1 MSQAKRTA
9 KTIKI
14 AGRKYIVV
22 HTSVARID
30 HKNVA
35 LQLIKRAGKKHWFTL
50 ENGDLK
56 RHRDF
61 WAGLEAYSTRQ
72 DALGLNP
79 TEALPLDELQALI
92 GLEVPQEVYGR
103 GEMVDSSAAGADIYA
118 ELSQASIHEE
128 LKTATV
134 ELKPGD
140 TDFRQRKYPEEYT
153 AAAAEVTHAEA

>member
-14 AGRKYIVV
+14 KGRKYIVV

-35 LQLIKRAGKKHWFTL
+35 LQLVKRAGNKHWFTL

-61 WAGLEAYSTRQ
+61 WDGLEAYSTRQ
-72 DALGLNP
+72 DQLGLNP
-79 TEALPLDELQALI
+79 TEELPHEELAEIIGSPICAL
-92 GLEVPQEVYGR
+92 
-103 GEMVDSSAAGADIYA
+103 
-118 ELSQASIHEE
+118 ELSQAAIHEE
-128 LKTATV
+128 LKTASNTV
-134 ELKPGD
+134 L
-140 TDFRQRKYPEEYT
+140 
-153 AAAAEVTHAEA
+153 EVNRAEA

>member
-14 AGRKYIVV
+14 KGRKFIVV

-56 RHRDF
+56 RHKDF
-61 WAGLEAYSTRQ
+61 WSGLEAYSTRQ
-72 DALGLNP
+72 DALGLTP
-79 TEALPLDELQALI
+79 TEALPHNELAEII
-92 GLEVPQEVYGR
+92 GHPELAIAANE
-103 GEMVDSSAAGADIYA
+103 VDSSAAGADIYA
-118 ELSQASIHEE
+118 ELA
-128 LKTATV
+128 K
-134 ELKPGD
+134 
-140 TDFRQRKYPEEYT
+140 
-153 AAAAEVTHAEA
+153 EADNAKA

>member
-79 TEALPLDELQALI
+79 TEELPLEELRAI
-92 GLEVPQEVYGR
+92 VGLDY
-103 GEMVDSSAAGADIYA
+103 AAA
-118 ELSQASIHEE
+118 ELSQAAIHEE

-153 AAAAEVTHAEA
+153 AASVEVTHAEA

>member
-14 AGRKYIVV
+14 KGRKYIVV

-35 LQLIKRAGKKHWFTL
+35 LQLVKRAGKVQWFTL
-50 ENGDLK
+50 ENGELTRRK
-56 RHRDF
+56 DF
-61 WAGLEAYSTRQ
+61 WSALEAYSVRQ
-72 DALGLNP
+72 DQLGLTP
-79 TEALPLDELQALI
+79 GDALPHNELAEII
-92 GLEVPQEVYGR
+92 GHPEFAIVAQE
-103 GEMVDSSAAGADIYA
+103 VDSSAAGADIYA
-118 ELSQASIHEE
+118 ELSQAAIHEE

-140 TDFRQRKYPEEYT
+140 TDFRHRKYPE
-153 AAAAEVTHAEA
+153 AATSEVTRAKA